1 MFSFRVFSGD
11 IRLRVAFMSR
21 ALFVPENMYFVTR
34 KNFVLFKFSPF
45 VFLSPF
51 GSRCRLLC
59 PGRRRSIVTTFSTS
73 EFFCLFIHFFMLVFV
88 ATPFRAAL
96 SHFFIP
102 LFPLR
107 QGHICA
113 TSLRSPIF
121 FTKLWRNFAADVS
134 LCKTNGKHVKKVN
147 RERKKRPRK

>member
-1 MFSFRVFSGD
+1 
-11 IRLRVAFMSR
+11 MSL
-21 ALFVPENMYFVTR
+21 ALFIPENMYFVTR
-34 KNFVLFKFSPF
+34 KNFVLFKFLPF

-59 PGRRRSIVTTFSTS
+59 SGRRRSIPTTS
-73 EFFCLFIHFFMLVFV
+73 EFFVYLYFFFIFRP
-88 ATPFRAAL
+88 TPFRTAL
-96 SHFFIP
+96 SHFFIS